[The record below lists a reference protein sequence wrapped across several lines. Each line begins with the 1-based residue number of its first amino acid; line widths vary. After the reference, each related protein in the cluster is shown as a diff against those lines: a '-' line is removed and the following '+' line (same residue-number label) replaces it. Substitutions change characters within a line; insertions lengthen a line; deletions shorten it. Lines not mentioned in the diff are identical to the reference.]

1 MKKSW
6 IVAIVILTLLV
17 CAGAAALLLHGG
29 TPEFT
34 GSRVKNPDA
43 YELTITRMN
52 GTDSHT
58 LTLQQGN
65 RLQVHFETTAGE
77 MALEIRDPA
86 GSAIYSG
93 DGKACTDFTLDIA
106 QNGDYTIAV
115 TAKQGGGSLK
125 ARVLPGEDKQ
135 NETGMLENWTNA
147 RHHLWRRKHACL
159 AVCARHGRQQDGS

>member
-6 IVAIVILTLLV
+6 IVAIVILALLV
-17 CAGAAALLLHGG
+17 CAGAAALLLRGG
-29 TPEFT
+29 APEFT

-52 GTDSHT
+52 GADSHT
-58 LTLQQGN
+58 LTLRQCN
-65 RLQVHFETTAGE
+65 RLQVHFETMAGE

-93 DGKACTDFTLDIA
+93 DGKACTDIA
-106 QNGDYTIAV
+106 QDGDYTIAV

-125 ARVLPGEDKQ
+125 ARVLPGEDK
-135 NETGMLENWTNA
+135 
-147 RHHLWRRKHACL
+147 
-159 AVCARHGRQQDGS
+159 

>member
-6 IVAIVILTLLV
+6 IVAIVILALLV
-17 CAGAAALLLHGG
+17 CAGAAALLLRSGA
-29 TPEFT
+29 PEFT

-43 YELTITRMN
+43 YEMAITRMN

-86 GSAIYSG
+86 GSAIY
-93 DGKACTDFTLDIA
+93 
-106 QNGDYTIAV
+106 
-115 TAKQGGGSLK
+115 
-125 ARVLPGEDKQ
+125 
-135 NETGMLENWTNA
+135 
-147 RHHLWRRKHACL
+147 
-159 AVCARHGRQQDGS
+159 

>member
-6 IVAIVILTLLV
+6 IVAIVILALLV
-17 CAGAAALLLHGG
+17 CAGAAALLLRGG
-29 TPEFT
+29 A
-34 GSRVKNPDA
+34 PDA

-106 QNGDYTIAV
+106 QDGDYTIAV
-115 TAKQGGGSLK
+115 TAKQGCGSLK
-125 ARVLPGEDKQ
+125 ARVLLGEDK
-135 NETGMLENWTNA
+135 
-147 RHHLWRRKHACL
+147 
-159 AVCARHGRQQDGS
+159 

>member
-6 IVAIVILTLLV
+6 IVAIVILALLV
-17 CAGAAALLLHGG
+17 CAGAAALLLRGG
-29 TPEFT
+29 APEFT

-58 LTLQQGN
+58 LTLRQCN

-106 QNGDYTIAV
+106 QDGDYTIAV

-125 ARVLPGEDKQ
+125 ARVLPSEDK
-135 NETGMLENWTNA
+135 
-147 RHHLWRRKHACL
+147 
-159 AVCARHGRQQDGS
+159 

>member
-1 MKKSW
+1 MKKKSL
-6 IVAIVILTLLV
+6 IIAIAILALLA
-17 CAGAAALLLHGG
+17 CAGAAALLLRGNAPG
-29 TPEFT
+29 FI

-43 YELTITRMN
+43 YELAITRMN

-58 LTLQQGN
+58 LTLRQGN

-77 MALEIRDPA
+77 MTLEIRDPA

-106 QNGDYTIAV
+106 QDGDYTIAV

-125 ARVLPGEDKQ
+125 AAVLPGEEK
-135 NETGMLENWTNA
+135 
-147 RHHLWRRKHACL
+147 
-159 AVCARHGRQQDGS
+159 

>member
-6 IVAIVILTLLV
+6 IVAIVILALLV
-17 CAGAAALLLHGG
+17 CAGAAALLLRGG
-29 TPEFT
+29 APEFT

-77 MALEIRDPA
+77 MALEIRDPT

-106 QNGDYTIAV
+106 QDGDYTIAV

-125 ARVLPGEDKQ
+125 ARVLPGEDK
-135 NETGMLENWTNA
+135 
-147 RHHLWRRKHACL
+147 
-159 AVCARHGRQQDGS
+159 